1 MFVFYKLLIIIF
13 LFIVYFQSKGLM
25 LKKSLTNKVLTS
37 TYDEEVD
44 LLKDKEL
51 VIKRKYLTLKLQL
64 QKSLFTLNTEQKIV
78 IKNEFDSIVKNR
90 LTNDQIKID
99 LLEELIKKYN
109 LTLVY

>member
-1 MFVFYKLLIIIF
+1 
-13 LFIVYFQSKGLM
+13 M

-51 VIKRKYLTLKLQL
+51 IIKRKYLTLKLQL
-64 QKSLFTLNTEQKIV
+64 QKTLFTLNTEQKIV

-99 LLEELIKKYN
+99 LFEELIKKYN

>member
-1 MFVFYKLLIIIF
+1 
-13 LFIVYFQSKGLM
+13 M

-51 VIKRKYLTLKLQL
+51 IIKRKYLTLKLQL
-64 QKSLFTLNTEQKIV
+64 QKTLFALNTEQKIV
-78 IKNEFDSIVKNR
+78 IKNEFDSIVKNK

>member
-1 MFVFYKLLIIIF
+1 M
-13 LFIVYFQSKGLM
+13 FIVYFQPKGLM

-51 VIKRKYLTLKLQL
+51 IIKRKYLTLKLQL
-64 QKSLFTLNTEQKIV
+64 QKTLFTLNTEQKIV

-90 LTNDQIKID
+90 LTNDQIKIE

-109 LTLVY
+109 LTLMY

>member
-1 MFVFYKLLIIIF
+1 
-13 LFIVYFQSKGLM
+13 M

-78 IKNEFDSIVKNR
+78 IKNELDSIIKNR
-90 LTNDQIKID
+90 LTNDQIKIE

>member
-1 MFVFYKLLIIIF
+1 MYRLTIIIF
-13 LFIVYFQSKGLM
+13 LFIVYFQPKGLM

-64 QKSLFTLNTEQKIV
+64 QKTLFTLNTEQKIV

-90 LTNDQIKID
+90 LTNDQIKIE

>member
-1 MFVFYKLLIIIF
+1 
-13 LFIVYFQSKGLM
+13 M

-64 QKSLFTLNTEQKIV
+64 QKTLFTLNTEQKIV

-90 LTNDQIKID
+90 LTNDQIKIE

>member
-1 MFVFYKLLIIIF
+1 
-13 LFIVYFQSKGLM
+13 M

-37 TYDEEVD
+37 SFDADVD

-51 VIKRKYLTLKLQL
+51 IIKRKYLTLKLQL
-64 QKSLFTLNTEQKIV
+64 QKTIKDEQ

-90 LTNDQIKID
+90 LTNDQIKIE

-109 LTLVY
+109 ITLDC